1 MAKKGNTKYHVKPD
15 KQLLNNILTAVA
27 YIAIGVLFCVF
38 KGAVLNWLV
47 WIIGALLIIRGAVDF
62 LSGRRLTSRALA
74 EIVLGVLTIL
84 FGVLFAEA
92 IAIVI
97 GIVIILYGVVN
108 LLNNSRNI
116 FTLLVSV
123 LTIVCGV
130 MIVANSSG
138 AISWLFVAIGV
149 MFIVDGV
156 LALFGKK
163 LK

>member
-15 KQLLNNILTAVA
+15 KQLVNDVLTAVA
-27 YIAIGVLFCVF
+27 YIAIGVLFCIF
-38 KGAVLNWLV
+38 KGTVLNWLV
-47 WIIGALLIIRGAVDF
+47 WLIGALLILRGAVDF
-62 LSGRRLTSRALA
+62 LSSKRLSSRALA
-74 EIVLGVLTIL
+74 EILLGVLTIL
-84 FGVLFAEA
+84 FGVLFANA

-97 GIVIILYGVVN
+97 GIVVILYGIVN

-149 MFIVDGV
+149 MFIIDGI

-163 LK
+163 R

>member
-27 YIAIGVLFCVF
+27 YIAIGVLFCIF

-47 WIIGALLIIRGAVDF
+47 WIIGVLLIIRGAVDF

-74 EIVLGVLTIL
+74 EILLGVLTIL

-149 MFIVDGV
+149 MFIIDGV